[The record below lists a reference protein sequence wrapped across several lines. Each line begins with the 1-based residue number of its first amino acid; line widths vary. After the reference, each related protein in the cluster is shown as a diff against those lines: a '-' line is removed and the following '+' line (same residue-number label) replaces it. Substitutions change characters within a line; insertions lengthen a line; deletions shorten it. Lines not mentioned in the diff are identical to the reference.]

1 MADKLEDLGIVT
13 FNSMANF
20 LLCKY
25 KKNLSKELLRYG
37 IIVRDCSDFIGL
49 DDTYFRV
56 AVKTEAENKI
66 LVDTIHKILRG

>member
-1 MADKLEDLGIVT
+1 
-13 FNSMANF
+13 
-20 LLCKY
+20 
-25 KKNLSKELLRYG
+25 LSKELLTYG